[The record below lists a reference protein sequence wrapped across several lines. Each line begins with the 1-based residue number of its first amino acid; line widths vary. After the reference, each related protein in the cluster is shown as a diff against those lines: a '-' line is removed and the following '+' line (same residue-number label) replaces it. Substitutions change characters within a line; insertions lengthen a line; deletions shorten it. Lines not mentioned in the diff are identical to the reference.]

1 MYHYLEIT
9 TFLLYHPI
17 YYTFVRPIQKYV
29 NLLILIFYFQ
39 KCVIYINDYSDG
51 CPSVCPVCTVNIG
64 LYIMYVSVDSRT
76 SCTSILA
83 EKNIFNSVVKIPFF
97 QRKYIVKIPN

>member
-1 MYHYLEIT
+1 MAQE
-9 TFLLYHPI
+9 
-17 YYTFVRPIQKYV
+17 YV
-29 NLLILIFYFQ
+29 GEVWNVII
-39 KCVIYINDYSDG
+39 IYINDYSDG
-51 CPSVCPVCTVNIG
+51 CVCVCVCVLCTINIG

-76 SCTSILA
+76 SCTSMLA